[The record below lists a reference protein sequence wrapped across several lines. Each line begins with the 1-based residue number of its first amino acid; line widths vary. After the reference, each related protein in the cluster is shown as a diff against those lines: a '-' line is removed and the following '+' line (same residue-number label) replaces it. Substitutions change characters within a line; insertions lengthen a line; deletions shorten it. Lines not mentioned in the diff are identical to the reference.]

1 MQRALKPMRNQLSE
15 LAKVEAALYASGRP
29 LSVDDLIKITG
40 VPKTRV
46 RSLLTELERN
56 VRGYSQ
62 ALELVQVRGDL
73 YALRLKQDFVYIAKR
88 SSLRPVISK
97 AVLKTLTM
105 VAYYQPISSLDLS
118 LRRGTQV
125 YGHLKLLESLGYV
138 RHEVQNRRHYFY
150 TTPYFS
156 SYFGVPDDREGI
168 KRKLS
173 SLFKAAH

>member
-1 MQRALKPMRNQLSE
+1 MRNQLSE

-29 LSVDDLIKITG
+29 LSLDELIRITG
-40 VPKTRV
+40 VPKTRIKPI
-46 RSLLTELERN
+46 LTELESN
-56 VRGYSQ
+56 VKAYSQ

-97 AVLKTLTM
+97 AVLRTLTM

-125 YGHLKLLESLGYV
+125 YGHLKLLESLGYL
-138 RHEVQNRRHYFY
+138 RHEVKDRRRYFH

-156 SYFGVPDDREGI
+156 SYFGVPDDTDGI
-168 KRKLS
+168 KKKLS
-173 SLFKAAH
+173 SLFKATH